1 MSILGITN
9 PHAADADTLSKGS
22 LPKVIKPKK
31 KRSASKK
38 KILSSQ
44 ESSLFSGPTKSK
56 SSSLTK
62 KSFLGINSFNLN
74 KHQVMHPSWQQQMPV
89 QAPPGFSEA
98 LDTFKKVGAGGI
110 GTDFPQGDIGQPF
123 WFSNVGGNHFPR
135 EGFTYKPYDT
145 PIVQLSE
152 QLKGYFDDADAR
164 MGIDFLAA
172 KVTGGEHYFK
182 AKTKNLSSYVEK
194 WTKKIN
200 LNLLTWQIGKELMAF
215 GNCFLRCRVPI
226 WQATKPEDFQV
237 IPIESAV
244 RIWWTP
250 DRRPLWYEF
259 RGAEYNGYFRPGEVI
274 QFTWNPTNGQLFG
287 FGLMAQLTN
296 RVTYMEDTPDGP
308 VIKERESLLDIKH
321 AMQNVFAK
329 IAKRYLPR
337 LIIDANNASEDT
349 ADAIREELRV
359 LHDSEDIV
367 HKIPGLKA
375 EMIGNDTRPVD
386 VTGFMDF
393 IQSDIFKALQ
403 TSKGRIAGQSAGPT
417 YANGEESAILDEV
430 GLSQFPIQLK
440 FMIETMIVKPWYEF
454 NRTTDEFLWNGLIK
468 VPWDEGDFSLEFGKQ
483 TKKDLEPEQIAQWVQ
498 MLMQA
503 GQLSP
508 IELRTIAGTV
518 GVPGLLSD
526 FEGGMAPDQP
536 GMSSMMGGPGGGE
549 GGSTAATPFNNP
561 ESTMKSDPIGEKGS
575 GDGEGGSSHGVEND
589 TMQQQQQKPTKQK
602 SPFSKA

>member
-1 MSILGITN
+1 MPSFLGITN
-9 PHAADADTLSKGS
+9 PHASEADTSSRGS
-22 LPKVIKPKK
+22 LPKTIKPKK
-31 KRSASKK
+31 KRSSSAKK
-38 KILSSQ
+38 KTKILSSQ

-56 SSSLTK
+56 IKNK
-62 KSFLGINSFNLN
+62 KNMLQIESFNLN
-74 KHQVMHPSWQQQMPV
+74 KHQVMHPSWSQQMPV
-89 QAPPGFSEA
+89 KAPPGFSEA
-98 LDTFKKVGAGGI
+98 LETFKKVGAGGI
-110 GTDFPQGDIGQPF
+110 GTDFPQGDISQPF
-123 WFSNVGGNHFPR
+123 WFSNIGGNHFPR
-135 EGFTYKPYDT
+135 EGFTYKPYDL
-145 PIVQLSE
+145 PIVPLAE
-152 QLKGYFDDADAR
+152 QLKGYRDDADAR

-200 LNLLTWQIGKELMAF
+200 LNWLTWQIGKELMAY
-215 GNCFLRCRVPI
+215 GDCFIKCRVPI
-226 WQATKPEDFQV
+226 WQATKPEDFQI

-259 RGAEYNGYFRPGEVI
+259 RGAEYNGYFRTGEI
-274 QFTWNPTNGQLFG
+274 IHFTWNQTNGQIFG

-308 VIKERESLLDIKH
+308 VIKERESLIDIKH
-321 AMQNVFAK
+321 AMQNIFAK

-337 LIIDANNASEDT
+337 LIIDANNAAEDT
-349 ADAIREELRV
+349 TDAIREEMRT

-367 HKIPGLKA
+367 HRIPGLKA

-417 YANGEESAILDEV
+417 YANGEESAILDEI

-440 FMIETMIVKPWYEF
+440 FQIETMIIKPWYEF

-468 VPWDEGDFSLEFGKQ
+468 VPWDEGDFSLEFENKP
-483 TKKDLEPEQIAQWVQ
+483 K
-498 MLMQA
+498 
-503 GQLSP
+503 
-508 IELRTIAGTV
+508 RTLNLNK
-518 GVPGLLSD
+518 LLNGFRCS
-526 FEGGMAPDQP
+526 
-536 GMSSMMGGPGGGE
+536 
-549 GGSTAATPFNNP
+549 
-561 ESTMKSDPIGEKGS
+561 
-575 GDGEGGSSHGVEND
+575 
-589 TMQQQQQKPTKQK
+589 
-602 SPFSKA
+602 